1 MVKKLRGLAPLLV
14 IVIGLLVLF
23 YPTISN
29 FLVMKNASRVVSNYD
44 AAVEALSDEEYR
56 SMIDAAHAYNTR
68 LAEESSGTTS
78 ALTGAV
84 NTEATDAEYMKLLNL
99 AGDGMMGYITVPKL
113 KETLPIYHGT
123 SEKVLQS
130 GIGHLEQ
137 TSLPVG
143 GASTH
148 AALSGHRGLPTAK
161 LFTDLNLM
169 KKGDKFYI
177 TILKDTYAY
186 QVDKITT
193 VLPTDAKQLAI
204 EPGKDLVTLITCT
217 PYAVNTHRLLVRG
230 HRIPYTPQQQNDAKS
245 TFHVDIPLQYLLPS
259 LALIALLIAWHLWQR
274 HERRRRQSGSAK
286 VASGD
291 SSSTAIEPDG
301 DLPPQ
306 PANTNNQSHS
316 PLLSS
321 SLVLCLSASWCHT
334 RKLIPSALSPSMPC
348 GTETR
353 LHPNHLPAIPTPSCA
368 SLPSQ
373 RTATVAF
380 PHIKPSVIFP
390 VSLPIGNA

>member
-56 SMIDAAHAYNTR
+56 SMIVAAHAYNTR
-68 LAEESSGTTS
+68 LAEESSGITS

-113 KETLPIYHGT
+113 EETLPIYHGT

-169 KKGDKFYI
+169 KKA
-177 TILKDTYAY
+177 TS
-186 QVDKITT
+186 
-193 VLPTDAKQLAI
+193 
-204 EPGKDLVTLITCT
+204 
-217 PYAVNTHRLLVRG
+217 
-230 HRIPYTPQQQNDAKS
+230 S
-245 TFHVDIPLQYLLPS
+245 TSQYLKTRMRIRSIRSLPFCRP
-259 LALIALLIAWHLWQR
+259 IPNNWQL
-274 HERRRRQSGSAK
+274 S
-286 VASGD
+286 
-291 SSSTAIEPDG
+291 
-301 DLPPQ
+301 
-306 PANTNNQSHS
+306 PARIWSR
-316 PLLSS
+316 S
-321 SLVLCLSASWCHT
+321 SLVRRMRSIRIGCWCVAIASHT
-334 RKLIPSALSPSMPC
+334 RRSSRMTPNPRSTWTFRCSTC
-348 GTETR
+348 CR
-353 LHPNHLPAIPTPSCA
+353 LLH
-368 SLPSQ
+368 
-373 RTATVAF
+373 
-380 PHIKPSVIFP
+380 
-390 VSLPIGNA
+390 

>member
-1 MVKKLRGLAPLLV
+1 MKRLRNILPLLV
-14 IVIGLLVLF
+14 ILGGMLILF

-29 FLVMKNASRVVSNYD
+29 FLIMRNASRAVNNYD
-44 AAVEALSDEEYR
+44 ASVEALSQEQYQKVL
-56 SMIDAAHAYNTR
+56 DAAHAYNEK
-68 LAEESSGTTS
+68 LAQNDAGETDVLAS
-78 ALTGAV
+78 AV
-84 NTEATDAEYMKLLNL
+84 NSASTDEEYNSLLNID
-99 AGDGMMGYITVPKL
+99 GDGMMGYVTVPKL
-113 KETLPIYHGT
+113 KETLPIYHGI

-193 VLPTDAKQLAI
+193 VLPTDTKQLAI

-230 HRIPYTPQQQNDAKS
+230 HRIPYAPQQQDDAKS

-286 VASGD
+286 VASDD
-291 SSSTAIEPDG
+291 SSSAAIEPDG

-306 PANTNNQSHS
+306 PDSTNNQSHS
-316 PLLSS
+316 SR
-321 SLVLCLSASWCHT
+321 
-334 RKLIPSALSPSMPC
+334 RKGP
-348 GTETR
+348 GR
-353 LHPNHLPAIPTPSCA
+353 HVRPA
-368 SLPSQ
+368 
-373 RTATVAF
+373 
-380 PHIKPSVIFP
+380 
-390 VSLPIGNA
+390 

>member
-1 MVKKLRGLAPLLV
+1 
-14 IVIGLLVLF
+14 
-23 YPTISN
+23 
-29 FLVMKNASRVVSNYD
+29 
-44 AAVEALSDEEYR
+44 
-56 SMIDAAHAYNTR
+56 
-68 LAEESSGTTS
+68 
-78 ALTGAV
+78 
-84 NTEATDAEYMKLLNL
+84 
-99 AGDGMMGYITVPKL
+99 MMGYITVPKL

-193 VLPTDAKQLAI
+193 VLPTDTKQLAI

-230 HRIPYTPQQQNDAKS
+230 HRIPYAPQQQDDAKS

-291 SSSTAIEPDG
+291 SDSADIEPDG
-301 DLPPQ
+301 GLPPQ
-306 PANTNNQSHS
+306 PDSTNNQSHS
-316 PLLSS
+316 SR
-321 SLVLCLSASWCHT
+321 
-334 RKLIPSALSPSMPC
+334 RKGP
-348 GTETR
+348 GR
-353 LHPNHLPAIPTPSCA
+353 HVRPA
-368 SLPSQ
+368 
-373 RTATVAF
+373 
-380 PHIKPSVIFP
+380 
-390 VSLPIGNA
+390 

>member
-113 KETLPIYHGT
+113 EETLPIYHGT

-169 KKGDKFYI
+169 KK
-177 TILKDTYAY
+177 
-186 QVDKITT
+186 
-193 VLPTDAKQLAI
+193 VLHH
-204 EPGKDLVTLITCT
+204 
-217 PYAVNTHRLLVRG
+217 NT
-230 HRIPYTPQQQNDAKS
+230 
-245 TFHVDIPLQYLLPS
+245 
-259 LALIALLIAWHLWQR
+259 
-274 HERRRRQSGSAK
+274 
-286 VASGD
+286 
-291 SSSTAIEPDG
+291 
-301 DLPPQ
+301 
-306 PANTNNQSHS
+306 
-316 PLLSS
+316 
-321 SLVLCLSASWCHT
+321 
-334 RKLIPSALSPSMPC
+334 
-348 GTETR
+348 
-353 LHPNHLPAIPTPSCA
+353 
-368 SLPSQ
+368 
-373 RTATVAF
+373 
-380 PHIKPSVIFP
+380 
-390 VSLPIGNA
+390 

>member
-68 LAEESSGTTS
+68 LAEESSGITS

-130 GIGHLEQ
+130 GIGHLER

-169 KKGDKFYI
+169 RKGDRFYI
-177 TILKDTYAY
+177 RILKDTYAY
-186 QVDKITT
+186 QVDRITT
-193 VLPTDAKQLAI
+193 VLPTNTKELTID
-204 EPGKDLVTLITCT
+204 PGKDQVTLITCT
-217 PYAVNTHRLLVRG
+217 PYAVNTHRLLVRA
-230 HRIPYTPQQQNDAKS
+230 HRIPYTSAMDDDSKP

-259 LALIALLIAWHLWQR
+259 LGLIALLVGWRVAQH
-274 HERRRRQSGSAK
+274 RRRRN
-286 VASGD
+286 
-291 SSSTAIEPDG
+291 TATT
-301 DLPPQ
+301 
-306 PANTNNQSHS
+306 PAANPTHDTPRTS
-316 PLLSS
+316 
-321 SLVLCLSASWCHT
+321 T
-334 RKLIPSALSPSMPC
+334 RK
-348 GTETR
+348 G
-353 LHPNHLPAIPTPSCA
+353 PARHGRHA
-368 SLPSQ
+368 
-373 RTATVAF
+373 
-380 PHIKPSVIFP
+380 
-390 VSLPIGNA
+390 

>member
-68 LAEESSGTTS
+68 LAEESSGITS

-113 KETLPIYHGT
+113 EETLPIYHGT

-169 KKGDKFYI
+169 KKGR
-177 TILKDTYAY
+177 
-186 QVDKITT
+186 QV
-193 VLPTDAKQLAI
+193 LHH
-204 EPGKDLVTLITCT
+204 
-217 PYAVNTHRLLVRG
+217 NT
-230 HRIPYTPQQQNDAKS
+230 
-245 TFHVDIPLQYLLPS
+245 
-259 LALIALLIAWHLWQR
+259 
-274 HERRRRQSGSAK
+274 
-286 VASGD
+286 
-291 SSSTAIEPDG
+291 
-301 DLPPQ
+301 
-306 PANTNNQSHS
+306 
-316 PLLSS
+316 
-321 SLVLCLSASWCHT
+321 
-334 RKLIPSALSPSMPC
+334 
-348 GTETR
+348 
-353 LHPNHLPAIPTPSCA
+353 
-368 SLPSQ
+368 
-373 RTATVAF
+373 
-380 PHIKPSVIFP
+380 
-390 VSLPIGNA
+390 

>member
-99 AGDGMMGYITVPKL
+99 AGDGMMGYVTVPKL

-169 KKGDKFYI
+169 KKATSSI
-177 TILKDTYAY
+177 
-186 QVDKITT
+186 
-193 VLPTDAKQLAI
+193 
-204 EPGKDLVTLITCT
+204 
-217 PYAVNTHRLLVRG
+217 
-230 HRIPYTPQQQNDAKS
+230 S
-245 TFHVDIPLQYLLPS
+245 QYLKTRMRIRSIRSLPFCRPIPNNWRLSPARIWSRS
-259 LALIALLIAWHLWQR
+259 LPV
-274 HERRRRQSGSAK
+274 RRMRSIRIG
-286 VASGD
+286 
-291 SSSTAIEPDG
+291 
-301 DLPPQ
+301 
-306 PANTNNQSHS
+306 
-316 PLLSS
+316 
-321 SLVLCLSASWCHT
+321 CWCAVIVFHT
-334 RKLIPSALSPSMPC
+334 RRSSRMTPNPRSTWTFRCSICCRLS
-348 GTETR
+348 R
-353 LHPNHLPAIPTPSCA
+353 
-368 SLPSQ
+368 
-373 RTATVAF
+373 
-380 PHIKPSVIFP
+380 
-390 VSLPIGNA
+390 

>member
-1 MVKKLRGLAPLLV
+1 MKRKLRGLVPLLV
-14 IVIGLLVLF
+14 IAIGLLVLF

-29 FLVMKNASRVVSNYD
+29 FLVMRNASRAVTNYD
-44 AAVEALSDEEYR
+44 AATQSISDKQYQQ
-56 SMIDAAHAYNTR
+56 MLAAAHAYNEQ
-68 LAEESSGTTS
+68 LAANNAGATD
-78 ALTGAV
+78 ALAAAV
-84 NTEATDAEYMKLLNL
+84 NTEAVSKEYNNLLNL
-99 AGDGMMGYITVPKL
+99 SGDGMMGYITMPRL
-113 KETLPIYHGT
+113 HETLPIYHGT
-123 SEKVLQS
+123 AEKVLQI

-148 AALSGHRGLPTAK
+148 AALSTAK

-274 HERRRRQSGSAK
+274 HERRRRQSGSA
-286 VASGD
+286 
-291 SSSTAIEPDG
+291 
-301 DLPPQ
+301 LPPQ

-316 PLLSS
+316 SR
-321 SLVLCLSASWCHT
+321 
-334 RKLIPSALSPSMPC
+334 RKGP
-348 GTETR
+348 GR
-353 LHPNHLPAIPTPSCA
+353 HVRPA
-368 SLPSQ
+368 
-373 RTATVAF
+373 
-380 PHIKPSVIFP
+380 
-390 VSLPIGNA
+390 

>member
-1 MVKKLRGLAPLLV
+1 MVSSRKERSMKRLRNILPLLV
-14 IVIGLLVLF
+14 ILGGMLILF

-29 FLVMKNASRVVSNYD
+29 FLIMRNASRAVNNYD
-44 AAVEALSDEEYR
+44 ASVEALSQEQYQKVL
-56 SMIDAAHAYNTR
+56 DAAHAYNEK
-68 LAEESSGTTS
+68 LAQNDAGETD

-84 NTEATDAEYMKLLNL
+84 NTASTDEEYNSLLNID
-99 AGDGMMGYITVPKL
+99 GDGMMGYITVPRL
-113 KETLPIYHGT
+113 HETLPIYHGT
-123 SEKVLQS
+123 AEKVLQI

-291 SSSTAIEPDG
+291 SDSAAIEPDG

-306 PANTNNQSHS
+306 TANTNNQSY
-316 PLLSS
+316 SS
-321 SLVLCLSASWCHT
+321 R
-334 RKLIPSALSPSMPC
+334 RKGP
-348 GTETR
+348 GR
-353 LHPNHLPAIPTPSCA
+353 HVRPA
-368 SLPSQ
+368 
-373 RTATVAF
+373 
-380 PHIKPSVIFP
+380 
-390 VSLPIGNA
+390 

>member
-1 MVKKLRGLAPLLV
+1 MLRTPITEKLAQNDG
-14 IVIGLLVLF
+14 GE
-23 YPTISN
+23 T
-29 FLVMKNASRVVSNYD
+29 D
-44 AAVEALSDEEYR
+44 
-56 SMIDAAHAYNTR
+56 
-68 LAEESSGTTS
+68 

-84 NTEATDAEYMKLLNL
+84 NTASTDEEYNSLLNID
-99 AGDGMMGYITVPKL
+99 GDGMMGYITVPRL
-113 KETLPIYHGT
+113 HETLPIYHGT
-123 SEKVLQS
+123 AEKVLQI

-193 VLPTDAKQLAI
+193 VLRLMPNNWRLSPARIWSRSLPA
-204 EPGKDLVTLITCT
+204 
-217 PYAVNTHRLLVRG
+217 HRMRSTRIGCWVRG

-316 PLLSS
+316 SR
-321 SLVLCLSASWCHT
+321 
-334 RKLIPSALSPSMPC
+334 RKGP
-348 GTETR
+348 GR
-353 LHPNHLPAIPTPSCA
+353 HVRPA
-368 SLPSQ
+368 
-373 RTATVAF
+373 
-380 PHIKPSVIFP
+380 
-390 VSLPIGNA
+390 

>member
-99 AGDGMMGYITVPKL
+99 AGDGMMGYVTVPKL

-193 VLPTDAKQLAI
+193 VLRPMPNNWRLSPARIWSRSSPAHRMRSTRIGCWCAVI
-204 EPGKDLVTLITCT
+204 VFHTHHSSRMT
-217 PYAVNTHRLLVRG
+217 PNPHSTWTFRCSICCRLL
-230 HRIPYTPQQQNDAKS
+230 H
-245 TFHVDIPLQYLLPS
+245 
-259 LALIALLIAWHLWQR
+259 
-274 HERRRRQSGSAK
+274 
-286 VASGD
+286 
-291 SSSTAIEPDG
+291 
-301 DLPPQ
+301 
-306 PANTNNQSHS
+306 
-316 PLLSS
+316 
-321 SLVLCLSASWCHT
+321 
-334 RKLIPSALSPSMPC
+334 
-348 GTETR
+348 
-353 LHPNHLPAIPTPSCA
+353 
-368 SLPSQ
+368 
-373 RTATVAF
+373 
-380 PHIKPSVIFP
+380 
-390 VSLPIGNA
+390 

>member
-23 YPTISN
+23 DPTISN

-99 AGDGMMGYITVPKL
+99 AGDGMMGYVTVPKL

-316 PLLSS
+316 SR
-321 SLVLCLSASWCHT
+321 
-334 RKLIPSALSPSMPC
+334 RKGP
-348 GTETR
+348 GR
-353 LHPNHLPAIPTPSCA
+353 HVRPA
-368 SLPSQ
+368 
-373 RTATVAF
+373 
-380 PHIKPSVIFP
+380 
-390 VSLPIGNA
+390 

>member
-1 MVKKLRGLAPLLV
+1 MKRKLRGLVPLLV
-14 IVIGLLVLF
+14 IAIGLLVLF

-29 FLVMKNASRVVSNYD
+29 FLVMRNASRAVTNYD
-44 AAVEALSDEEYR
+44 AATQSISDKQYQQ
-56 SMIDAAHAYNTR
+56 MLAAAHAYNEQ
-68 LAEESSGTTS
+68 LAANNAGATD
-78 ALTGAV
+78 ALATAV
-84 NTEATDAEYMKLLNL
+84 NTEAVSKEYNNLLNL
-99 AGDGMMGYITVPKL
+99 SGDGMMGYITMPRL
-113 KETLPIYHGT
+113 HETLPIYHGT
-123 SEKVLQS
+123 AEKVLQI

-193 VLPTDAKQLAI
+193 VLPTDTKQLAI

-259 LALIALLIAWHLWQR
+259 LALIALLIGWRIWQR
-274 HERRRRQSGSAK
+274 REQRLQRSAAAEQTTTEPSGSA
-286 VASGD
+286 AS
-291 SSSTAIEPDG
+291 EPG
-301 DLPPQ
+301 E
-306 PANTNNQSHS
+306 N
-316 PLLSS
+316 
-321 SLVLCLSASWCHT
+321 SASATEDIRSQHSRSSR
-334 RKLIPSALSPSMPC
+334 RKGP
-348 GTETR
+348 GR
-353 LHPNHLPAIPTPSCA
+353 HVRPA
-368 SLPSQ
+368 
-373 RTATVAF
+373 
-380 PHIKPSVIFP
+380 
-390 VSLPIGNA
+390 

>member
-99 AGDGMMGYITVPKL
+99 AGDGMMGYVTVPKL

-193 VLPTDAKQLAI
+193 VL
-204 EPGKDLVTLITCT
+204 
-217 PYAVNTHRLLVRG
+217 RLM
-230 HRIPYTPQQQNDAKS
+230 P
-245 TFHVDIPLQYLLPS
+245 
-259 LALIALLIAWHLWQR
+259 
-274 HERRRRQSGSAK
+274 
-286 VASGD
+286 
-291 SSSTAIEPDG
+291 
-301 DLPPQ
+301 
-306 PANTNNQSHS
+306 NN
-316 PLLSS
+316 
-321 SLVLCLSASWCHT
+321 W
-334 RKLIPSALSPSMPC
+334 RLSPARIWS
-348 GTETR
+348 R
-353 LHPNHLPAIPTPSCA
+353 SLPAHRMRSTRIGCWCAVIVFHTHHSSRMTPN
-368 SLPSQ
+368 
-373 RTATVAF
+373 
-380 PHIKPSVIFP
+380 PHSTWTFRCSICCRLSR
-390 VSLPIGNA
+390 

>member
-259 LALIALLIAWHLWQR
+259 LALIALLIAWHLW
-274 HERRRRQSGSAK
+274 
-286 VASGD
+286 
-291 SSSTAIEPDG
+291 
-301 DLPPQ
+301 
-306 PANTNNQSHS
+306 
-316 PLLSS
+316 
-321 SLVLCLSASWCHT
+321 
-334 RKLIPSALSPSMPC
+334 
-348 GTETR
+348 
-353 LHPNHLPAIPTPSCA
+353 
-368 SLPSQ
+368 
-373 RTATVAF
+373 
-380 PHIKPSVIFP
+380 
-390 VSLPIGNA
+390 